1 MSMLLFVACVMGAA
15 GVALMAASAHTAPGA
30 GLDSAGYLLLF
41 HAASVVAMLAVLG
54 QGLAWRPLAIA
65 GTVGL
70 IAGAALFAGDV
81 AMRAYVGHRLFPMA
95 APTGGIVLII
105 GWLTI
110 AVSALMGGRS

>member
-15 GVALMAASAHTAPGA
+15 GVALMAASAHSAPAA

-41 HAASVVAMLAVLG
+41 HAASVIAMLAVLG

-65 GTVGL
+65 GIIGL
-70 IAGAALFAGDV
+70 IAGAGLFASDV
-81 AMRAYVGHRLFPMA
+81 AMRAYFRHRLFPMA
-95 APTGGIVLII
+95 APIGGIVLIV

-110 AVSALMGGRS
+110 ALSALMGARN